1 MRSLKRSLKMFRYNV
16 AAIILFELIYKI
28 LSLAIL
34 APLIYYLLNYSVKCA
49 GIPYLTTANMN
60 LYLQAP
66 STYGILFLI
75 LLAVSMHILVDISA
89 LIYAMEASHREDKT
103 NPFELL
109 LKGFFNAIR
118 IINPRN
124 MPIILYIMFVLPFIN
139 TVFISGSI
147 ASIKI
152 PEVFARFILQNKTL
166 ITCVGVV
173 YLAACI
179 WAMFYV
185 FTLNYFAIY
194 KVGYRDAV
202 RMSKKTVKKHRF
214 KVLFGIIVWNMV
226 ITALLFLLEGTL
238 ASAVLRLLT
247 PIISYKQLYFVFRNI
262 VRVSFVI
269 LYLIFSLLSTPLIYA
284 YICNSFYEMEGDIG
298 FEEYEKILKKREE
311 KWDYPSVGKKKKLTA
326 VLVVILSL
334 ALNGFYAYL
343 SLSNRVGL
351 RIAYPTRASVTAH
364 RGDSEHAPEN
374 TMSAIALA
382 VENQADMIEID
393 VRQTKDGQFVI
404 MHDESLK
411 RTTGV
416 DKNVEDV
423 TFDFIQH
430 LDAGS
435 WYSDAYIGE
444 KVPTL
449 EEVLDFGQE
458 NDVFLNIELKPE
470 DTNVNYAQG
479 VMALI
484 EQYDYV
490 GNCYVASAN
499 YGILQEMKQINQ
511 DIQTLYIMKM
521 AFGDFGDMQDIDAF
535 SIRHNFISSEIVRD
549 IHKQGKLVYGWTI
562 NTEESIKSLLLL
574 DVDGV
579 ITDDPYETKQ
589 IIYNANDSLL
599 TDIMQRLI
607 KEY

>member
-1 MRSLKRSLKMFRYNV
+1 MRSLKRSLKMFRYN
-16 AAIILFELIYKI
+16 ALAIIFFELIYKI

-34 APLIYYLLNYSVKCA
+34 APVIYYLLNYSVKCA
-49 GIPYLTTANMN
+49 GIPYLTTNNMH

-66 STYGILFLI
+66 STYGIFLLM

-109 LKGFFNAIR
+109 LKGFFNAVR

-124 MPIILYIMFVLPFIN
+124 MPIILYIIFVLPFIN

-152 PEVFARFILQNKTL
+152 PKVFARFIMQNKTV
-166 ITCVGVV
+166 ITCVGLV
-173 YLAACI
+173 YLAVCI

-194 KVGYRDAV
+194 KVSYRDAV

-214 KVLFGIIVWNMV
+214 KVLSGIIFWNIV

-238 ASAVLRLLT
+238 ASAVLSLLT
-247 PIISYKQLYFVFRNI
+247 KIISYKQLYFVFRNI

-269 LYLIFSLLSTPLIYA
+269 LYLLFSLISTPLIYA
-284 YICNSFYEMEGDIG
+284 YICNSFYEIEGDIG
-298 FEEYEKILKKREE
+298 FEEYEKIMEKRGE
-311 KWDYPSVGKKKKLTA
+311 KWDYPSVGKKKKITA
-326 VLVVILSL
+326 VFVIIF
-334 ALNGFYAYL
+334 AIVLNVFYAYL

-382 VENQADMIEID
+382 VENQADIIEID

-404 MHDESLK
+404 MHDASLK

-423 TFDFIQH
+423 TFNFIRN

-435 WYSDAYIGE
+435 WYSEEYAGE

-449 EEVLDFGQE
+449 EEVLIFGQQ
-458 NDVFLNIELKPE
+458 NNVFLNIELKPA
-470 DTNVNYAQG
+470 DTNFNYAQG
-479 VMALI
+479 IMALI
-484 EQYDYV
+484 EQYDYIDH
-490 GNCYVASAN
+490 CYVASTDYN
-499 YGILQEMKQINQ
+499 ILKEMKLLNE

-562 NTEESIKSLLLL
+562 NTKESIKGLLLL

-579 ITDDPYETKQ
+579 ITDDPYETKG